1 MNRSVWR
8 ARLFATTND
17 DAIGQGKTALV
28 LCLLAGGMSGLATL
42 GLRLMQQLTSL
53 SQLLACNELL
63 STPPLT
69 AAWSCQLPLVASQ
82 PG

>member
-1 MNRSVWR
+1 M
-8 ARLFATTND
+8 
-17 DAIGQGKTALV
+17 LV
-28 LCLLAGGMSGLATL
+28 FVSRGVSGLATL